1 MIKAKWGT
9 FIPSQG
15 SFFDAIGFWHH
26 QIGLLRRYLKGWGA
40 NLHRDLRFEKDS
52 ILQQIQELDLVA
64 DGIGLNDEGW
74 MRRYHL
80 EETLVNLY
88 QKEEDYWR
96 QRSRIKWTVQ
106 GDANTTYFHAIA
118 NGRRRKCAIT
128 TLSTPSGPISDQQD
142 IQAHVYAFY
151 RELMGTDEP
160 QLLTL
165 VNDQWDVGSRV
176 SSEENEAFALFFSQQ
191 ELDEVLAQTKI
202 DTAPG
207 PDGFP
212 VAFFKSFWPML
223 KHLILRILND
233 FALGRL
239 DISRLNFAVITL
251 LPKVSGADSIKLF
264 RPIALINVIFKFIS
278 KAFAIRLTPI
288 AHRVISPTQ
297 TAFI

>member
-9 FIPSQG
+9 FVPSQG

-40 NLHRDLRFEKDS
+40 NLRRDLRFEKDS
-52 ILQQIQELDLVA
+52 ILQQIQELDFVA

-96 QRSRIKWTVQ
+96 QRSRIKWIVQ
-106 GDANTTYFHAIA
+106 GDANTAYFHAIA

-128 TLSTPSGPISDQQD
+128 TLSTPSGPVSDQQD

-160 QLLTL
+160 
-165 VNDQWDVGSRV
+165 
-176 SSEENEAFALFFSQQ
+176 
-191 ELDEVLAQTKI
+191 
-202 DTAPG
+202 
-207 PDGFP
+207 
-212 VAFFKSFWPML
+212 
-223 KHLILRILND
+223 
-233 FALGRL
+233 
-239 DISRLNFAVITL
+239 
-251 LPKVSGADSIKLF
+251 
-264 RPIALINVIFKFIS
+264 
-278 KAFAIRLTPI
+278 
-288 AHRVISPTQ
+288 
-297 TAFI
+297 